1 MKDIVVEK
9 ITLYISSRNKYDN
22 LTSIVDKVK
31 ELGEMNDFTL
41 IDWDNPTEY
50 KLVESVGRI
59 IWKI

>member
-31 ELGEMNDFTL
+31 ELGEMNEFTL
-41 IDWDNPTEY
+41 IDWDNPVEY
-50 KLVESVGRI
+50 NLVESVG
-59 IWKI
+59 K

>member
-31 ELGEMNDFTL
+31 ELGEMNEFTL

-50 KLVESVGRI
+50 KLVESVG
-59 IWKI
+59 K

>member
-31 ELGEMNDFTL
+31 ELGEMNEFTL
-41 IDWDNPTEY
+41 IDWDNPVGY
-50 KLVESVGRI
+50 NLVESVG
-59 IWKI
+59 K

>member
-31 ELGEMNDFTL
+31 ELGEMNEFTL
-41 IDWDNPTEY
+41 IDWDNPVEY
-50 KLVESVGRI
+50 NLVEIEGE
-59 IWKI
+59 

>member
-59 IWKI
+59 I